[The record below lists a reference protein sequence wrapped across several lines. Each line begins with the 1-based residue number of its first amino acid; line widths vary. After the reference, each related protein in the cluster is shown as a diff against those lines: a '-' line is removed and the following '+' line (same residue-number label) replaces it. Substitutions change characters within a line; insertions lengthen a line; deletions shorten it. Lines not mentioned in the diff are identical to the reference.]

1 MTQEEF
7 NELSV
12 RLLRAM
18 DIKYEI
24 SEVKAHIDFLSDEK
38 NAKGLYDK
46 LRKEFPDTVI
56 AEFSKGNLRERVMR
70 NLKGQII
77 QLEKQFEEL

>member
-1 MTQEEF
+1 MTREEF

-18 DIKYEI
+18 DIKHEI
-24 SEVKAHIDFLSDEK
+24 SEVKAHIDFLSDEN
-38 NAKGLYDK
+38 NARGFYDK
-46 LRKEFPDTVI
+46 LRKEFPDAAI
-56 AEFSKGNLRERVMR
+56 AEFSKRNLRERVMR

-77 QLEKQFEEL
+77 QLEKQFKEL